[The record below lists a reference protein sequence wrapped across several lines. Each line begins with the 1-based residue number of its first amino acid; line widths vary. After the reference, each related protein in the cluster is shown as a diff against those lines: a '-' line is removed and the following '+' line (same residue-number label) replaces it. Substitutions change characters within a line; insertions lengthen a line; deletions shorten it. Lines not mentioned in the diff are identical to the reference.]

1 MARCGHCG
9 REFEPRRD
17 WQRFCRETC
26 RWACHAARKRPGQE
40 IRKAIDVLRASG
52 YPNAASC
59 LELKLGRG
67 AA

>member
-1 MARCGHCG
+1 MTSCGHCG
-9 REFEPRRD
+9 RGFEGKRA
-17 WQRFCRETC
+17 WQRFCSQTC
-26 RWACHAARKRPGQE
+26 RWAWHVARKRPGEE
-40 IRKAIDVLRASG
+40 IRRACEVLRTSG